1 MQCAVVFGDEHS
13 SVTGAMADG
22 VAGQFV
28 HGEHDIT
35 GTALGH
41 AGVAGMGGYGR
52 PQRKQRSRI
61 ETLIQYQQV
70 LAAGLMLGRRWL
82 LVGIMGHGQSPG

>member
-1 MQCAVVFGDEHS
+1 
-13 SVTGAMADG
+13 
-22 VAGQFV
+22 
-28 HGEHDIT
+28 
-35 GTALGH
+35 
-41 AGVAGMGGYGR
+41 MGGYGR